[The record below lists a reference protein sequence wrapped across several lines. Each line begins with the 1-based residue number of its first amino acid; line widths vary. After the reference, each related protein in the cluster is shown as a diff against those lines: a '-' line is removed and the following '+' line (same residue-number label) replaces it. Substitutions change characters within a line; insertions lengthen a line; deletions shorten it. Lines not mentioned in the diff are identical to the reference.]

1 LVDEVNAALDLV
13 KSGSREAAE
22 ALLCIFIV
30 AVRQPCQI
38 PEKLLEYLA
47 EAFERALER
56 VSKDDRPE
64 RLGAELL
71 GRRRGRPTHQNVERN
86 RLIALRV
93 AQLRLEGLA
102 RADAIGA
109 VKEELERTPGM
120 TVDESTVELAYELH
134 EEELRGLDF
143 DVLRSLLLSA
153 QALSAL
159 QKHDLSDEDLAE
171 MLDNEHLARI
181 LSAEERGR
189 RGKSRK

>member
-22 ALLCIFIV
+22 ALLYIFIV

-93 AQLRLEGLA
+93 ARLRLEGLA

>member
-22 ALLCIFIV
+22 ALLYIFIV

-109 VKEELERTPGM
+109 VKEELERTTGM

>member
-93 AQLRLEGLA
+93 EQLRLEGLA
-102 RADAIGA
+102 RADAVGA

>member
-1 LVDEVNAALDLV
+1 
-13 KSGSREAAE
+13 
-22 ALLCIFIV
+22 
-30 AVRQPCQI
+30 
-38 PEKLLEYLA
+38 
-47 EAFERALER
+47 
-56 VSKDDRPE
+56 
-64 RLGAELL
+64 
-71 GRRRGRPTHQNVERN
+71 
-86 RLIALRV
+86 
-93 AQLRLEGLA
+93 
-102 RADAIGA
+102 

>member
-93 AQLRLEGLA
+93 ARLRLEGLA